1 MTKSKQGVF
10 SWEDV
15 LAQRY
20 LNNHPRHQPQ
30 PHPRHNH
37 EIQHIQHIQN
47 NSLDQTSYYPFQPHS
62 SLLAKLSPELRLLI
76 WKYVLGGKCIHIV
89 QWANRRM
96 GYVVCPDSD
105 GNGNKDKDKGRK
117 GRMCDVCQTGLPSR
131 RACAKRGTDTTSR
144 GLLGV
149 MLVCRQIY
157 TEAGHILYT
166 NNTFT
171 IPSTWSLPYLLSSH
185 TPPSPKST
193 LPPSSPWTTNLRS
206 LTLHYA
212 FPGHWLPS
220 KDPVK
225 QIYFTSGRAQWLHT
239 CAAVCSL
246 THLEKFTLVL
256 NGGWFAESVSRILVF
271 LEPLRDVTICNRG
284 TRRRGIGEEDG
295 DGDSGGGGCWEV
307 VLPKQPY
314 YVNEV
319 GRLDAEVRGRGLGCV
334 FRV

>member
-1 MTKSKQGVF
+1 MAKSIQGVF

-20 LNNHPRHQPQ
+20 LNNHPKHQPNHIHIQ
-30 PHPRHNH
+30 QQNH
-37 EIQHIQHIQN
+37 ET
-47 NSLDQTSYYPFQPHS
+47 LDQTNYYPFQPHS
-62 SLLAKLSPELRLLI
+62 PLLAKLSPELRLLI
-76 WKYVLGGKCIHIV
+76 WEYVLGGKCIHIV

-96 GYVVCPDSD
+96 GYVICPDPD
-105 GNGNKDKDKGRK
+105 PGDKDKK
-117 GRMCDVCQTGLPSR
+117 MCDVCQTGLPSR
-131 RACAKRGTDTTSR
+131 RACAKRGTETETR

-157 TEAGHILYT
+157 TEAAHILYT
-166 NNTFT
+166 NNTFS
-171 IPSTWSLPYLLSSH
+171 IPSTWSLPYLLS
-185 TPPSPKST
+185 PSPS
-193 LPPSSPWTTNLRS
+193 LSSPSSPFTASSNPLQNIRT

-225 QIYFTSGRAQWLHT
+225 QIYFTSGRAQWTQT

-246 THLEKFTLVL
+246 TSLERFTLVL
-256 NGGWFAESVSRILVF
+256 DGGWFAESVAKVSVF

-284 TRRRGIGEEDG
+284 AKRGIGEEGGREG
-295 DGDSGGGGCWEV
+295 DWEV
-307 VLPKQPY
+307 ILPKQPY

-319 GRLDAEVRGRGLGCV
+319 GRLNAEVREKGLRCV
-334 FRV
+334 VRV